1 MKRTLI
7 TAGVA
12 TVFATLGL
20 AAYAHGDAQ
29 HERPACIQAD
39 GKACPADG
47 KATHQHDG
55 KGGPMQGRMQGM
67 QGMQGMH
74 GKHGD
79 MEKNHAGMAAMHA
92 RMHGAGTTSD
102 KDGKEGE
109 HKH

>member
-20 AAYAHGDAQ
+20 AAYAHGEARSEGQ
-29 HERPACIQAD
+29 PCTQAD

-47 KATHQHDG
+47 KGTHQHDR
-55 KGGPMQGRMQGM
+55 KGGPMQGRM

-79 MEKNHAGMAAMHA
+79 MEKNHAGMAAMQA
-92 RMHGAGTTSD
+92 RMHGSGTTSD

>member
-20 AAYAHGDAQ
+20 AAYAHGEAK
-29 HERPACIQAD
+29 HERQPCTQAD
-39 GKACPADG
+39 GKACPVDG
-47 KATHQHDG
+47 KGTHRHDG
-55 KGGPMQGRMQGM
+55 KGGQMQGRM

-79 MEKNHAGMAAMHA
+79 MEKNHARMAEIHA
-92 RMHGAGTTSD
+92 RMHGAGATPE
-102 KDGKEGE
+102 KDSKDGE